1 MDAHDNDRLDPLVE
15 QELGE
20 LYATPRDPRYWD
32 RLETRILWR
41 VSAATAAAED
51 WAESLRGW
59 SRVGLAAATVVAAM
73 LGAMAWH
80 QRTGEAQLAYETV
93 FESSAPMSLQARGR
107 PIDTTAPDEAS
118 FQFLL
123 GH

>member
-32 RLETRILWR
+32 RLETRIMWR

-59 SRVGLAAATVVAAM
+59 SRLGLAAATVVAAM